1 MDMKRK
7 EKGSMGIGALII
19 FIALVLVAAIS
30 AAVIIQTANR
40 IRDEAELTSERI
52 TQQFLGMFDI
62 ISIYGDRDPDGNG
75 VLSANVEVMTI
86 TTKVIASSEVDLR
99 HIAITLKTET
109 KAARLLL
116 SPNVATTDDTY
127 AEALPKATST
137 EYSVYVPNRA
147 PGSPWDPTNGSYAVG
162 TNDIVVFVIDLRGGG
177 EGTGQP
183 LSAHTEFT
191 LYFSNT
197 YTGAE
202 SKFTATTPSGYLND
216 EQWIRIY
223 PPE

>member
-1 MDMKRK
+1 MNMKRK
-7 EKGSMGIGALII
+7 ERGSMGIGALII

-30 AAVIIQTANR
+30 AAVIIHTANR

-62 ISIYGDRDPDGNG
+62 ISIYGDRDPAGTGDLGD
-75 VLSANVEVMTI
+75 VKVMTI
-86 TTKVIASSEVDLR
+86 TTKVLASSEVDLR
-99 HIAITLKTET
+99 HIVITLKTEN

-127 AEALPKATST
+127 AEALPKATDVN
-137 EYSVYVPNRA
+137 YSVYVPNRA
-147 PGSPWDPTNGSYAVG
+147 TGSPWDPTNGSYAVG
-162 TNDIVVFVIDLRGGG
+162 TNDVVVFVINLTA
-177 EGTGQP
+177 TGQP
-183 LSAHTEFT
+183 LSVHTEFT

-197 YTGAE
+197 YTGAQ
-202 SKFTATTPSGYLND
+202 SKFTATTPSGYMDN

-223 PPE
+223 PPK